1 VFLFNW
7 FFLLIPQKKIKQ
19 NFVGSPEIRV
29 TNLGQESSII
39 MMDKVPNCTDVI
51 GEFFGK
57 RQGSPNYSVVS
68 LGFTIII

>member
-1 VFLFNW
+1 MYLKFGMRTISVIYLAKYYTLF
-7 FFLLIPQKKIKQ
+7 
-19 NFVGSPEIRV
+19 GSPEIRE

-57 RQGSPNYSVVS
+57 RQGFPN
-68 LGFTIII
+68 